1 MRPGS
6 LLTSA
11 PYKSFASVLTY
22 LLELCASKHLFLLQ
36 LLYILNTKRFKKK
49 LPWSRIFTAAVLFE
63 PVFFFNPAM
72 FDLARFTCTTPLP
85 HFSVDLILPERET
98 VVSTVSCTLASV
110 AG

>member
-36 LLYILNTKRFKKK
+36 LLYILNTKRFKEK

-63 PVFFFNPAM
+63 PVFFSI
-72 FDLARFTCTTPLP
+72 LQCSTSRFTCTTPLP

-98 VVSTVSCTLASV
+98 VVSTVSYTLASV